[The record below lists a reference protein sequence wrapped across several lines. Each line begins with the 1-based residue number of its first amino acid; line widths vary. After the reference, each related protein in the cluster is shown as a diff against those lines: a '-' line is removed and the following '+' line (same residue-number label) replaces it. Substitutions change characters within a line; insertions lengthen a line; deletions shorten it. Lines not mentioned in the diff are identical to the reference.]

1 MRTGPICSYGTGL
14 IHGKCF
20 LLWCQPYVVNSL
32 QLIQGRC
39 IICVIYW
46 DCGEFV
52 APGYICS
59 RGEGEVTVWASI
71 CTHCAF
77 DFILFSLSAHC
88 ILLVQAQLFFSLPI
102 IFTLRV
108 LIIVCGSGY
117 SLIGD
122 EKYCV
127 FNCGLCTTGSFCVM
141 TLPLLLFS
149 LSRVFCC
156 TTEIVDL

>member
-1 MRTGPICSYGTGL
+1 MANVFCYDVS
-14 IHGKCF
+14 HM
-20 LLWCQPYVVNSL
+20 LWTHFNL
-32 QLIQGRC
+32 LIQGRC
-39 IICVIYW
+39 ILCVIYW
-46 DCGEFV
+46 ECGEFV
-52 APGYICS
+52 ARGYMCS

-77 DFILFSLSAHC
+77 DFILSSLSAHC
-88 ILLVQAQLFFSLPI
+88 ILLAQAQLFFVI
-102 IFTLRV
+102 IFALRV
-108 LIIVCGSGY
+108 LIIVCSSGY

-127 FNCGLCTTGSFCVM
+127 FNCGLWTTGSFCVM

-149 LSRVFCC
+149 LSCVFCC